1 MIELEE
7 FSELLARFDDPGI
20 VKNLF
25 KEGKISVLTI
35 RTIQEETLCETFGW
49 TPKQLNDVDTFYI
62 DAFTAFIKGREKGL
76 KDKVQNPK
84 K

>member
-1 MIELEE
+1 LTELEE
-7 FSELLARFDDPGI
+7 VSELLARFDDPGI

-49 TPKQLNDVDTFYI
+49 TPKQLNEIDLFHI
-62 DAFTAFIKGREKGL
+62 DAFTAIMKGREKGL